1 VRFGP
6 PDFPRLNE
14 IGMDLPVFGLA
25 LLLSLVTGVVF
36 GALPSM
42 QVSRTD
48 LTEALRES
56 SRSATLGPDQQR
68 LRSGFV
74 V

>member
-1 VRFGP
+1 MRFGP